1 LAKLDLSLLLEGKH
15 FTFPC
20 TISFNRFAVF
30 TYSLI
35 NTGANRFVFINKSFA
50 QLLFSKLGW
59 KIKKLPFSSL
69 PVKGY
74 DSKQG
79 TCITSYLRIHLTLDR
94 RKIYNV
100 PFLVLPLKSH
110 NIIISKSFLKY
121 FEISPSVAKRSLHWP
136 PNHPK
141 TSNII
146 AQEIHILRQIL
157 KKPSSKNHYQLDIEA
172 RDKLIELDDKKRC
185 ARHNSIA
192 HIQLKKLPNADIT
205 TQTDVGKL

>member
-1 LAKLDLSLLLEGKH
+1 LAKLDLSLLLKGKH

-20 TISFNRFAVF
+20 TISLNRFAVS

-35 NTGANRFVFINKSFA
+35 DTGANGFVFIDESFA

-59 KIKKLPFSSL
+59 KIEKLSFPSL

-79 TCITSYLRIHLTLDR
+79 TCITSYLRIHLTLDG

-100 PFLVLPLKSH
+100 PFLVLPLGSYD
-110 NIIISKSFLKY
+110 IIIGKSFLEY
-121 FEISPSVAKRSLHWP
+121 FEILSSVAKRLLHWS

-141 TSNII
+141 TSNVI
-146 AQEIHILRQIL
+146 AQGIYILRRIL
-157 KKPSSKNHYQLDIEA
+157 KRPSSRNYY
-172 RDKLIELDDKKRC
+172 
-185 ARHNSIA
+185 
-192 HIQLKKLPNADIT
+192 
-205 TQTDVGKL
+205 

>member
-1 LAKLDLSLLLEGKH
+1 LGGKH

-20 TISFNRFAVF
+20 TVSLNGFAVS

-35 NTGANRFVFINKSFA
+35 DTGANGFVFIDESFA

-59 KIKKLPFSSL
+59 KIEKLPFPSL

-74 DSKQG
+74 NGKQG
-79 TCITSYLRIHLTLDR
+79 TCITSYLRIHLTLDG

-100 PFLVLPLKSH
+100 PFLVLPLGSH
-110 NIIISKSFLKY
+110 DIIIGKSFLEY

-141 TSNII
+141 TSNVI
-146 AQEIHILRQIL
+146 AQGIHIPRRIL
-157 KKPSSKNHYQLDIEA
+157 KRPSSRNHY
-172 RDKLIELDDKKRC
+172 
-185 ARHNSIA
+185 
-192 HIQLKKLPNADIT
+192 
-205 TQTDVGKL
+205 